1 MIKGLLRTAVIAV
14 LVMILTL
21 CAGITEEALPLSP
34 EPSPAVSGALTATP
48 APEGADPAPAETQGP
63 AGTPVPELP
72 PSPEPPAGNIQVR
85 PTPAPTE
92 VPEATLIDHVHW
104 PNEYKDF
111 AFMEGKKLFEVWFPN
126 IRDADEAV
134 LVYDGHAWM
143 IDCGDSKSGAR
154 GARMLE
160 QLGIMDI
167 EVLLNSH
174 MHHDH
179 IDGLEATA
187 EVAKIGE
194 IRICFAPDL
203 TESGLR
209 MLQTAETWEIPVK
222 EYKDGDVFRMGDGAV
237 EILVLQNSE
246 AELDI
251 NNRSAVMKVTYG
263 NRSILFTADME
274 WPGQDA
280 MVRRLGENA
289 GILKSDILKYP
300 HHAKSDLNTPFF
312 EAVNADLAVVTSLEG
327 RKDAGQ
333 YGLQRR
339 CLPAVFTA
347 SKEYYIHLVTDG
359 DYWLVEK
366 VKIRQE

>member
-1 MIKGLLRTAVIAV
+1 MIKGLLRTALAAA

-21 CAGITEEALPLSP
+21 CAGITEEALSPSP
-34 EPSPAVSGALTATP
+34 EPSSGITP
-48 APEGADPAPAETQGP
+48 APAAPSAPADTARVSTETKEP
-63 AGTPVPELP
+63 EDTPVPELP
-72 PSPEPPAGNIQVR
+72 PSPEPPAGSFRVR

-92 VPEATLIDHVHW
+92 VPEATIIDHVHW
-104 PNEYKDF
+104 PNEYKNF
-111 AFMEGKKLFEVWFPN
+111 SFMEGKKLLEIWFPN

-187 EVAKIGE
+187 EAAQIGE
-194 IRICFAPDL
+194 IRICFPPDL

-222 EYKDGDVFRMGDGAV
+222 EYRDGDVFRMGDGAV
-237 EILVLQNSE
+237 EILVLQNNE

-251 NNRSAVMKVTYG
+251 NNRSSVMKVTYG

-274 WPGQDA
+274 WLGQDA

-312 EAVNADLAVVTSLEG
+312 EAVNPGLAVVTSLEG

-359 DYWLVEK
+359 DYWLAER
-366 VKIRQE
+366 VKIAVK

>member
-1 MIKGLLRTAVIAV
+1 MIKGLLRAAIIAA
-14 LVMILTL
+14 LVMILPL
-21 CAGITEEALPLSP
+21 CAGISEE
-34 EPSPAVSGALTATP
+34 V
-48 APEGADPAPAETQGP
+48 
-63 AGTPVPELP
+63 LP
-72 PSPEPPAGNIQVR
+72 PSPEPPAGTIQAR
-85 PTPAPTE
+85 PTPAPTA
-92 VPEATLIDHVHW
+92 VPKATVIDHVHW

-111 AFMEGKKLFEVWFPN
+111 TFMEGKKLFEIWFPN

-134 LVYDGHAWM
+134 LVYDGKAWM
-143 IDCGDSKSGAR
+143 IDCGDAKSGAR
-154 GARMLE
+154 GAKMLE

-167 EVLLNSH
+167 EVLLNTH
-174 MHHDH
+174 LHHDH

-203 TESGLR
+203 TASGLQ
-209 MLQTAETWEIPVK
+209 MIQTAETWEIPVK
-222 EYKDGDVFRMGDGAV
+222 EYKDGDRFAMGDGAV
-237 EILVLQNSE
+237 EIQVLQNNE

-251 NNRSAVMKVTYG
+251 INRSAVMKITYG

-274 WPGQDA
+274 WLGQDA
-280 MVRRLGENA
+280 MVRRLEENA

-300 HHAKSDLNTPFF
+300 HHAKADLNTPFY
-312 EAVNADLAVVTSLEG
+312 EAVEPALAVVTSLEG

-333 YGLQRR
+333 YALQRR

-366 VKIRQE
+366 VKINGE

>member
-1 MIKGLLRTAVIAV
+1 MIKGLLRAAVTAAF
-14 LVMILTL
+14 VMILTL
-21 CAGITEEALPLSP
+21 CAGIC
-34 EPSPAVSGALTATP
+34 EPA
-48 APEGADPAPAETQGP
+48 
-63 AGTPVPELP
+63 LP
-72 PSPEPPAGNIQVR
+72 PSPEPPTGTIHGR
-85 PTPAPTE
+85 PTPAPTA
-92 VPEATLIDHVHW
+92 VPEATIIDHVHW
-104 PNEYKDF
+104 PEEYKKF
-111 AFMEGKKLFEVWFPN
+111 SFMEGKKLLEIWFPN

-143 IDCGDSKSGAR
+143 IDCGDAKAGAR
-154 GARMLE
+154 GAKMLE

-174 MHHDH
+174 LHHDH

-194 IRICFAPDL
+194 IRICFPPDL

-209 MLQTAETWEIPVK
+209 MIQTAETREIPVK

-237 EILVLQNSE
+237 EIRVLQNCE
-246 AELDI
+246 EELDI
-251 NNRSAVMKVTYG
+251 NNRSAVMRVTYG
-263 NRSILFTADME
+263 SRSILFTADME
-274 WPGQDA
+274 WLGQDA
-280 MVRRLGENA
+280 MVKRVDPSL
-289 GILKSDILKYP
+289 LKCDIVKYP

-312 EAVNADLAVVTSLEG
+312 EAMDASLAVVTSLEG

-347 SKEYYIHLVTDG
+347 SKDAYIHLVTDG

-366 VKIRQE
+366 VKIKTE